1 MNKNYLI
8 IGLIILALVVIGV
21 IAARQPDATLP
32 EEEQGTETE
41 TEETPSVSVSDQ
53 VVTDNSV
60 IVDNVYSETAGWI
73 VLHRTTEDGE
83 LDPAAIAGSAAV
95 QAGEN
100 QDVVIEL
107 AETVENGELLVAIL
121 HSDTG
126 AEGEY
131 EFSEETPDLD
141 TPVQVDGEVVISFF
155 TVSTEEET
163 EEAVEETEAEADAEA
178 EGETETEAEA
188 TE

>member
-32 EEEQGTETE
+32 EEEQGTEME
-41 TEETPSVSVSDQ
+41 TEETPSLNVSDQ
-53 VVTDNSV
+53 VVTDDSV
-60 IVDNVYSETAGWI
+60 IIDNVYSDTAGWV

-83 LDPAAIAGSAAV
+83 LDPTAIAGSAAI

-107 AETVENGELLVAIL
+107 TETVENGELLVAIL
-121 HSDTG
+121 HADTG
-126 AEGEY
+126 EEGKH
-131 EFSEETPDLD
+131 EFS
-141 TPVQVDGEVVISFF
+141 
-155 TVSTEEET
+155 
-163 EEAVEETEAEADAEA
+163 VENA
-178 EGETETEAEA
+178 
-188 TE
+188 